1 MKSLST
7 LDLRVP
13 SLGIRHTKNLFGGYY
28 GGYLNPSICY
38 GDVSGHT
45 NNSDYLW
52 FVLWSQ
58 ANYHQGGDDDYGGG
72 SGGETGGIYNGQ
84 YNQNHNGYSFDSSI
98 SAGDRAIIT
107 SAMES
112 LPEVLQ
118 NQNVKIIIDSHVIEE
133 LNPYKAGYANFDV
146 EGGNACF
153 LYKGQVVKIDGE
165 NVTIA
170 EDTIYLRSADVAFK
184 ALWEES
190 LHQWQ
195 HYNCIQN
202 SFQSPDLV
210 NNGMEVQADIIKGLM
225 AFINGEIEG
234 SQLLSDDIINALLD
248 ENNIYYDYITGRLNV
263 ISFSSY
269 LNSHLTPPEGYDF
282 CWEEVLSMFFSY
294 SSYPSG
300 SMSY

>member
-153 LYKGQVVKIDGE
+153 LYKGQVVKVDGKI
-165 NVTIA
+165 VTIS
-170 EDTIYLRSADVAFK
+170 EDTIYLRSADVAPQ

-195 HYNCIQN
+195 HYNCIQIPFLN
-202 SFQSPDLV
+202 S
-210 NNGMEVQADIIKGLM
+210 NNLYSSEFINKGMEIQAKVIKEMMDYRDGLPTS
-225 AFINGEIEG
+225 AFNSDFYEA
-234 SQLLSDDIINALLD
+234 LSDYFSQDSLSYNLD
-248 ENNIYYDYITGRLNV
+248 ELAYYFD
-263 ISFSSY
+263 SY
-269 LNSHLTPPEGYDF
+269 FTRPEGFDF
-282 CWEEVLSMFFSY
+282 CWDTVLRMFFSA
-294 SSYPSG
+294 SSSFSG